1 MKVKKLNG
9 KSNVL
14 GKNVKKYRELRHLT
28 QRELSD
34 KIALL
39 GIDIYHSDISQ
50 IENQKLLLK
59 DFEIIAICK
68 ALNISYEYDIKLER
82 SWKYGIF
89 FSDVVALKIKELM
102 KEKDISI
109 YKLETL
115 TGVYSSTIT
124 LFLNRK
130 TKTIRLENLLYICEA
145 LGTNLSKFFADERF
159 NEAEAQNWLKRNKEK

>member
-1 MKVKKLNG
+1 M
-9 KSNVL
+9 
-14 GKNVKKYRELRHLT
+14 E
-28 QRELSD
+28 
-34 KIALL
+34 
-39 GIDIYHSDISQ
+39 
-50 IENQKLLLK
+50 
-59 DFEIIAICK
+59 
-68 ALNISYEYDIKLER
+68 
-82 SWKYGIF
+82 

-115 TGVYSSTIT
+115 AGVYSSTIT